1 MPVEKKGAMYDVIVI
16 GARCAGS
23 PAAMLFAQQGYRV
36 LLLEKARFPRD
47 TLSSHYIHLQG
58 VALLNRWGLLDKIRD
73 TGCQPINRESYAAP
87 GVRIDGFSLPID
99 GLRTTYAPRRY
110 VLDPILAGGAVAAG
124 VEFREACAVTD
135 LVFEDDRVVGVR
147 YTTPGGAE
155 ATDRARLVVGADG
168 MRSLVARKVGA
179 PYVIEHSR
187 MTCVYYSYW
196 AGVSAIFELYERPG
210 RWVAAVPTNDDLQL
224 IMTYFPQDEFSA
236 VRTAVEPAHREAV
249 RTTAP
254 DLYERMS
261 AGERVEQLYGT
272 GHQEN
277 FFRKAFGPGWVLV
290 GDAVNHKD
298 SITARGI
305 TEAFVQAQTLTDR
318 IGERLHDDVALTAA
332 LRRYENDLGDE
343 ALSQYRGALNV
354 AELKPEGRA
363 DMLRKLLGH
372 QEQIDRYFSTLSG
385 ACSIDDFYNDE
396 LLALLDQG

>member
-1 MPVEKKGAMYDVIVI
+1 MYDVIVI

-23 PAAMLFAQQGYRV
+23 PTAMLFARQGYRV
-36 LLLEKARFPRD
+36 LLLEKARFPQD
-47 TLSSHYIHLQG
+47 TLSSHYIHMQG

-73 TGCQPINRESYAAP
+73 SGAQPITHQSYEGP

-110 VLDPILAGGAVAAG
+110 VLDPILASGAVAAG
-124 VEFREACAVTD
+124 VEFREGCAVRD
-135 LVFEDDRVVGVR
+135 LVYEDDRVVGVR

-179 PYVIEHSR
+179 QNVIEHPR
-187 MTCVYYSYW
+187 MTTTYYSYW
-196 AGVSAIFELYERPG
+196 ADVPSHFELYERPG
-210 RWVAAVPTNDDLQL
+210 RWIGVIPTNDNLTL
-224 IMTYFPQDEFSA
+224 IMSYFPQEEYNE
-236 VRTAVEPAHREAV
+236 VRKAVEPAYLEAF

-254 DLYERMS
+254 ELYERMQ
-261 AGERVEQLYGT
+261 AGRRVEQLYGT

-277 FFRKAFGPGWVLV
+277 YFRKAYGPGWVLA

-305 TEAFVQAQTLTDR
+305 TEAFVQAQSLTDR
-318 IGERLHDDVALTAA
+318 IGQRLHDDAA
-332 LRRYENDLGDE
+332 LETALKRYENDLSGE
-343 ALSQYRGALNV
+343 ALHHYQGALNV

-363 DMLRKLLGH
+363 EMLRKLVGH
-372 QEQIDRYFSTLSG
+372 QEHIDRYFSTLSG
-385 ACSIDDFYNDE
+385 ACSIDDFYNEE
-396 LLALLDQG
+396 LLNLLD